1 MKKSKKFFRTIVRE
15 SIRELLVGKRDFHY
29 MTIALLILLSALAYE
44 ERVDDAVS
52 IIIAFVYSFGII
64 MEHYEESK

>member
-1 MKKSKKFFRTIVRE
+1 MN
-15 SIRELLVGKRDFHY
+15 KRDFHY
-29 MTIALLILLSALAYE
+29 MTIAFLILLSALAYE